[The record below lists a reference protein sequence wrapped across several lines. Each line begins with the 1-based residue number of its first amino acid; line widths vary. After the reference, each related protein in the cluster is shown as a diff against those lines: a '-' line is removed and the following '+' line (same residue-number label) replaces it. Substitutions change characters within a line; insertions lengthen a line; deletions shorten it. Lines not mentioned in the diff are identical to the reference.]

1 MVIIGI
7 VVYHGKNIVALE
19 HLDGLV
25 EGTVFLG
32 HRNYR
37 EEKKGGGG
45 MECTRNGRKRTL
57 RSGELTDERGST
69 AGHEVNKIVFRDAL
83 SHA

>member
-7 VVYHGKNIVALE
+7 VVYPGKNIVALE

-37 EEKKGGGG
+37 EEKKGGGEWNARG
-45 MECTRNGRKRTL
+45 MVEK
-57 RSGELTDERGST
+57 E
-69 AGHEVNKIVFRDAL
+69 H
-83 SHA
+83 